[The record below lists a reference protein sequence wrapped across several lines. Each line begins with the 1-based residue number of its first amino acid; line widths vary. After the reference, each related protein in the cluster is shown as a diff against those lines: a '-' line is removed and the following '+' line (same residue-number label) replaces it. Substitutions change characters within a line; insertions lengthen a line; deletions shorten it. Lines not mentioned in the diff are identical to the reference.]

1 MKKLI
6 EILLDDIYIQSFIIG
21 LILAVFLSKLSR
33 RTKLNEPPLV
43 YYRFPIIGH
52 TWSYLTDCNKLI
64 LESREK
70 YGETFSLYVFGQIM
84 TIIGKE
90 TTHEVFR
97 KDQDFSI
104 REGFRSLVPNHL
116 IYRHAANLAETNAK
130 IIREFAAGKLTHLI
144 SRIQKNIIKAIDL
157 YIGECVEPKVIHDPR
172 NILADIIAISTANI
186 VVGEEC
192 YNNEDILETFKT
204 LTSSIFKLLQIPPIL
219 SFIHPW
225 LHEQFITIPLRF
237 GWNPISKHKKVILNR
252 IKPVFENRLYD
263 KKRLGDAWV
272 APLDALQCH
281 LNDPEVT
288 PDLDPNNVNY
298 EYIVDSFCGII
309 VSSMG
314 TTLNSASSVLYD
326 LVKRKQHFWQEL
338 YQEAQE
344 INKQCNEN
352 ELTIDDIARMI
363 KLDSFVKESLRL
375 FSPIVSLPHK
385 CISKPCYTFANGYQI
400 PSGRM
405 AFINFL
411 DTDNDEELQGQ
422 NPTEF
427 RAYRHLERNSPAT
440 KVERNFLTFGGG
452 KHACPG
458 RAFAVNNIKI
468 FIHKILLK
476 YDVKTNNKEIEPK
489 RYFGPFPLLVND
501 DLVFENRKEIVN

>member
-52 TWSYLTDCNKLI
+52 TWSFLTDCDKLI

-84 TIIGKE
+84 TIVGKE

-97 KDQDFSI
+97 KDQDFSF
-104 REGFRSLVPNHL
+104 REGFKNQIPTHL
-116 IYRHAANLAETNAK
+116 IFRHANLDEKHAK
-130 IIREFAAGKLTHLI
+130 IVKEFVAGKLTHII

-157 YIGECVEPKVIHDPR
+157 CIGECVEPKVIHDPR
-172 NILADIIAISTANI
+172 NTLADIIAIPAANI

-192 YNNEDILETFKT
+192 YNNEDILETFNN
-204 LTSSIFKLLQIPPIL
+204 LTSSILKLLRIPPIL

-252 IKPVFENRLYD
+252 IKPVVEKRLYD

-272 APLDALQCH
+272 APLDALQCQ
-281 LNDPEVT
+281 LNDPEAT
-288 PDLDPNNVNY
+288 PDLDPNNANY
-298 EYIVDSFCGII
+298 DNIADVICRII
-309 VSSMG
+309 F
-314 TTLNSASSVLYD
+314 SAMAATSNGASRVLYD
-326 LVKRKQHFWQEL
+326 L
-338 YQEAQE
+338 
-344 INKQCNEN
+344 CNGN

-375 FSPIVSLPHK
+375 ITPIVGLPRK
-385 CISKPCYTFANGYQI
+385 CISKSCYTFANGYQI
-400 PSGRM
+400 PSGRI
-405 AFINFL
+405 AFINFR

-440 KVERNFLTFGGG
+440 KLERNFLSFGGG
-452 KHACPG
+452 KRACPG
-458 RAFAVNNIKI
+458 RTFAVNQIKI

-476 YDVKTNNKEIEPK
+476 YDVRTNNEEIEPK
-489 RYFGPFPLLVND
+489 RRYFGPFPLPVNV